1 MYYYFFIDEKY
12 KKYIHR
18 YDTQTTHI
26 HYRILLHIHLRFYLE
41 RHCHRLASQSI
52 ETCSF

>member
-18 YDTQTTHI
+18 YDTQTTHLPTYTTAYYYI
-26 HYRILLHIHLRFYLE
+26 YIY
-41 RHCHRLASQSI
+41 ASI
-52 ETCSF
+52 